1 MALMT
6 GKEYVESLRKLNMKV
21 YMFGKKVENP
31 VDDPIL
37 APSVNSVKMT
47 YDLAQG
53 PNYADLMTATS
64 HLTGETVNR
73 FMNIHQSTD
82 DLVKKVKMQRLL
94 GQVTAACFQRCVGM
108 DAINAVYST
117 TYEIDQ
123 KYGTQYHENFKKFVI
138 EAQRKDW
145 TIDGAMTDPKGD
157 RGLPPHKQ
165 EDPDMFLHVVEQ
177 RPDGIVVRG
186 AKAHQ
191 TGMCNSHQVL
201 VMPTQAMGP
210 GGQGVRRLLLLPRQT
225 PRVCL

>member
-138 EAQRKDW
+138 
-145 TIDGAMTDPKGD
+145 
-157 RGLPPHKQ
+157 
-165 EDPDMFLHVVEQ
+165 
-177 RPDGIVVRG
+177 
-186 AKAHQ
+186 
-191 TGMCNSHQVL
+191 
-201 VMPTQAMGP
+201 
-210 GGQGVRRLLLLPRQT
+210 
-225 PRVCL
+225 

>member
-165 EDPDMFLHVVEQ
+165 EAAARRHRGPRGQGPPDRHVQ
-177 RPDGIVVRG
+177 LP
-186 AKAHQ
+186 
-191 TGMCNSHQVL
+191 
-201 VMPTQAMGP
+201 PGP
-210 GGQGVRRLLLLPRQT
+210 GHAHPGHGS
-225 PRVCL
+225 